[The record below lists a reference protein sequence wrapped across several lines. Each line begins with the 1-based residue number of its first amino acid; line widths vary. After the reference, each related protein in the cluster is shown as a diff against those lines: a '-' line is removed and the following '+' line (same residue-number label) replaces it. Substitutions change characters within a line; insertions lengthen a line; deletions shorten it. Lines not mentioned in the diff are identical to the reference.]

1 MICLS
6 TDTDQE
12 PPETAVC
19 VVVTYL
25 YARVMICLSTDTDQ
39 EPSETAVCV
48 IVTDLQARV
57 MTCLFT
63 DTDQWPSE
71 TAICAIVTDLQAR
84 VMFCLFADT
93 DQWPSETPVCC
104 YCSKI
109 PRPRLKTLHVHRHCP
124 VTSRESACL
133 STLTCGHLKCCPPPP
148 TSPHHPCEKKVQGLL
163 IKGHHRNLSSAEG
176 GVDQI
181 ISKAL
186 SKK

>member
-1 MICLS
+1 MRVCS
-6 TDTDQE
+6 FTCTDQW
-12 PPETAVC
+12 PSETAVC
-19 VVVTYL
+19 VVVTDL

-57 MTCLFT
+57 M
-63 DTDQWPSE
+63 
-71 TAICAIVTDLQAR
+71 I
-84 VMFCLFADT
+84 CLFADT
-93 DQWPSETPVCC
+93 DQWPSETPVCY

-133 STLTCGHLKCCPPPP
+133 STLTCGHWKCCPPPPPP

-163 IKGHHRNLSSAEG
+163 IKDHHRNLSSAEG
-176 GVDQI
+176 GVHQI